1 MLGSVAA
8 ALSDFA
14 ALSYL
19 SRKRERE
26 NACILSPR
34 LGSVALRDGLVAGSV
49 VTDPGS
55 GRRVSE

>member
-34 LGSVALRDGLVAGSV
+34 LPERWPEVQGSERDPVPD
-49 VTDPGS
+49 TTPG
-55 GRRVSE
+55 EK